1 MIQNESN
8 RIVWQSFDYPTDTML
23 PGLKIELNRK
33 NGLYK
38 SLTSWRSADDPGT
51 GYWYYKLNPNCCPQF
66 FLYNGLTRVWRSNP
80 WPWDPA
86 PMPGYLP
93 TSANNQDEIYY
104 TFVLEDEYLL
114 SRIVVK
120 DSGLIQRLTWDN
132 SSSQW
137 LPVRTQV
144 QLRTLWFI

>member
-1 MIQNESN
+1 MTKAKEFFGK
-8 RIVWQSFDYPTDTML
+8 SFDYPTDTML
-23 PGLKIELNRK
+23 PGQKLGLNRRI
-33 NGLYK
+33 GLERS
-38 SLTSWRSADDPGT
+38 SLVSWRSADDPGT
-51 GYWYYKLNPNCCPQF
+51 GDWVYKLNPSGCPQF
-66 FLYNGLTRVWRSNP
+66 FLYKGLIPYWRTSP
-80 WPWDPA
+80 WPWKSTTL
-86 PMPGYLP
+86 PGYSS